1 MLINRR
7 FVPIFFDTE
16 FTGFQQNTKLISIG
30 LIVGKDEVLK
40 QDAKFYA
47 ENIDIDFD
55 TVETNEENR
64 SFLKQNV
71 KPYLMSQDHEEY
83 VDIDHDD
90 HQVLCLSNYEKIQD
104 RLREWLDELVVE
116 YRKVYKYDHVKFIPV
131 SDVMQYDMILLT
143 ELSKYHYSIYPA
155 GYDINQLI
163 ARYMQHRR
171 REIDPDDDIV
181 NNPMHFISEAFDV
194 SREDLVRYSA
204 NQKDY
209 ENPFD
214 IIGIQKHNA
223 MFDANVIKILFEFLK
238 EYM

>member
-71 KPYLMSQDHEEY
+71 KPYLMS
-83 VDIDHDD
+83 
-90 HQVLCLSNYEKIQD
+90 
-104 RLREWLDELVVE
+104 
-116 YRKVYKYDHVKFIPV
+116 
-131 SDVMQYDMILLT
+131 
-143 ELSKYHYSIYPA
+143 
-155 GYDINQLI
+155 
-163 ARYMQHRR
+163 
-171 REIDPDDDIV
+171 
-181 NNPMHFISEAFDV
+181 
-194 SREDLVRYSA
+194 
-204 NQKDY
+204 
-209 ENPFD
+209 
-214 IIGIQKHNA
+214 
-223 MFDANVIKILFEFLK
+223 
-238 EYM
+238 